1 MSGGYPL
8 NPGPYPA
15 QPGGLSKDKC
25 ISAEGLSEVLCFA
38 FRTDNTGP
46 PETVQVKFSLN
57 PNSFLCVV
65 LSFCFL
71 CVNIKASGAF
81 SVATSSMTMEIMGV
95 KRILLAGITALHS
108 CMHVK

>member
-1 MSGGYPL
+1 MSCYILVDVYDLCFIVVTLKHQSPHFLMSGGYPL

-46 PETVQVKFSLN
+46 PETVQVKSHQILKVFFVL
-57 PNSFLCVV
+57 FCHFVFCV
-65 LSFCFL
+65 L
-71 CVNIKASGAF
+71 I
-81 SVATSSMTMEIMGV
+81 
-95 KRILLAGITALHS
+95 
-108 CMHVK
+108 